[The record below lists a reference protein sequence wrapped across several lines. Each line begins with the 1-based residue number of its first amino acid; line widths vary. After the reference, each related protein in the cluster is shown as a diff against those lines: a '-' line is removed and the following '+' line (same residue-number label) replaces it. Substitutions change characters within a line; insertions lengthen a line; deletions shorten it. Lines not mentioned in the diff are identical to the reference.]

1 MRSLA
6 DPDVVGRALLA
17 GTISAVACY
26 PRLVNWS
33 QREDAVWFLV
43 AFVGFTA
50 FAMWA
55 AVFAWHEKHGGRA
68 LMPRNV
74 PAPFWALTTALGL
87 AGAAVAFHFGDVA
100 LRRIAFTDF
109 PQNANEWA
117 EHLLFNL
124 AMEQLFLCFAPL
136 AVGLRLLPNATA
148 AGVTTVLFGLF
159 VFALK
164 LRGVAADL
172 PADLLF
178 VLFACRAVQG
188 AVTVWLYW
196 QGGLA
201 AVWYFVLLLQ
211 IRHWF
216 AFS

>member
-6 DPDVVGRALLA
+6 DPDVLGRALLA

-26 PRLVNWS
+26 PRLANWS
-33 QREDAVWFLV
+33 QREEAVWLLLALV
-43 AFVGFTA
+43 EFTA

-74 PAPFWALTTALGL
+74 PAPFWGLTVALGA

-100 LRRIAFTDF
+100 LRQIAATDF
-109 PQNANEWA
+109 PQNAHEWA

-124 AMEQLFLCFAPL
+124 AMEQLFLCFAPFAL
-136 AVGLRLLPNATA
+136 GLRLLPNATA

-164 LRGVAADL
+164 LREVPADL
-172 PADLLF
+172 PADFVGVLL
-178 VLFACRAVQG
+178 ACRAAQG
-188 AVTVWLYW
+188 AVTVWLYR
-196 QGGLA
+196 QGGLV
-201 AVWYFVLLLQ
+201 AVWLFVLLLQ

-216 AFS
+216 AFA